1 MGVGRPWKGSLG
13 SPWILKFLVKKIVFL
28 ILSGKKISPLMAP
41 HRKISEK
48 SPSGPLGKI
57 LATPMPT

>member
-28 ILSGKKISPLMAP
+28 ILSWKKFHHLLPLIEKFQKNPLVAP
-41 HRKISEK
+41 
-48 SPSGPLGKI
+48 
-57 LATPMPT
+57 